1 KKKQGG
7 CYRNSSSRK
16 EINSM
21 KDDRIID
28 RIGYRRHKLKIIAFS
43 YNVYYLDY
51 FVKKHLYHT
60 VNSEFTK
67 SHFLV
72 RHKR

>member
-1 KKKQGG
+1 
-7 CYRNSSSRK
+7 
-16 EINSM
+16 M

-43 YNVYYLDY
+43 YNVYCLDY

-60 VNSEFTK
+60 VNSEFMK